1 MHLFT
6 NFVKETGNTSLRV
19 FAQNGKLWWL
29 SHHNCSCSNDF
40 NLSTRR
46 GKSHADL
53 LHFLKS
59 RLKFGMAVAL
69 LWVSHTPEEHC
80 SFTIK
85 PKETDPPGAAMG
97 SKGSASPPVWL
108 WLGAQGLWAAGTHPP
123 LGATRS
129 AHHLLCVLEN
139 SPGCGQ
145 PTRGWAGI
153 GACSP
158 APSTALPITALRP
171 QAGTSITPEL
181 LVLILV
187 ENTAPVGVNSQELG
201 NARQNQLKKWK
212 SFCWHLQGM
221 ILIAEKPFLFAYT
234 QGQSM
239 HGSTALL
246 PNGAFWICIVLHYF

>member
-1 MHLFT
+1 MHLST

-85 PKETDPPGAAMG
+85 PKETDPRGAAMG
-97 SKGSASPPVWL
+97 SKGSASPPACSDWEHRGCEPQEPIHLLVPPGVLITSSVFWRAA
-108 WLGAQGLWAAGTHPP
+108 LGAGNPR
-123 LGATRS
+123 GA
-129 AHHLLCVLEN
+129 E
-139 SPGCGQ
+139 
-145 PTRGWAGI
+145 
-153 GACSP
+153 
-158 APSTALPITALRP
+158 
-171 QAGTSITPEL
+171 
-181 LVLILV
+181 
-187 ENTAPVGVNSQELG
+187 QELVH
-201 NARQNQLKKWK
+201 AAQRQAQL
-212 SFCWHLQGM
+212 CL
-221 ILIAEKPFLFAYT
+221 
-234 QGQSM
+234 
-239 HGSTALL
+239 
-246 PNGAFWICIVLHYF
+246 